1 MKIYLHSKDLI
12 TVPVKVDPIPLQWNE
27 YQLLINNEGAHAINS
42 TTSTAVSGNLMQN
55 SVH

>member
-27 YQLLINNEGAHAINS
+27 YQLLINNEGAQPLTAQHLPLSLAI
-42 TTSTAVSGNLMQN
+42 
-55 SVH
+55 